1 MNTSTRFPHP
11 GTGLLPSLEKL
22 WSWVLGAGEHLMLG
36 LVLGALIAAAMR
48 ALRLSWTWGLAGTS
62 IAVVAHSQLGSL
74 GWPIGIA
81 CVFACKL
88 ARKREREDRIE
99 TSGAAERARGPVAIV
114 AIACHAALAAWRQR
128 GGRWFSGN
136 ALLVG
141 FDAGYNAAEVPL
153 QGSSGGAHTLVLGA
167 AGSGKTVT
175 QTWLAVRAIEAG
187 MPAIVID
194 PKDDPDLAGH
204 VRAAARSAGK
214 QFFEWSPDGACVY
227 NPYASGS
234 NGEIA
239 DKALAGERF
248 TEPHYLRQAQRFIG
262 REVSILRRAGV
273 QISIET
279 LASHLDPDRL
289 ETALR
294 GLPEE
299 QVRGDY
305 EYLDSLTS
313 RQRSDLSGV
322 RDRLAILAESDVG
335 PWLNPATKAPS
346 FALLGCLREGAVV
359 LFRLRSDSRPLLMQ
373 MLGGAIVLDLLSTT
387 AALQRRRIPSI
398 AVIDEFAAL
407 AAPQIGGLFG
417 RARGAGM
424 SLVLGTQEVSDLR
437 LPGRENLLRQV
448 TGNLTATISHR
459 QVNPESAEWVS
470 ELAGRRSSWSTTLS
484 SDGRC
489 TYRPTQ
495 EPLIAPERVRALTPG
510 QAAVIVHD
518 GPSRGARIV
527 QMLAVSRQSQEE
539 KGSQ

>member
-1 MNTSTRFPHP
+1 MNTSSQFPHAGIEP
-11 GTGLLPSLEKL
+11 LLSLERL
-22 WSWVLGAGEHLMLG
+22 WSWMLGAAEH
-36 LVLGALIAAAMR
+36 LVLGLILGALLLGAMR
-48 ALRLSWTWGLAGTS
+48 VLRLSWTWGLAGIS
-62 IAVVAHSQLGSL
+62 LAVLAHSYLGSL
-74 GWPIGIA
+74 GWPFGIA
-81 CVFACKL
+81 CVLACKL
-88 ARKREREDRIE
+88 ARRREHEDGIESLEAVKR
-99 TSGAAERARGPVAIV
+99 TRGPI
-114 AIACHAALAAWRQR
+114 AIAALGGRAALALWRR
-128 GGRWFSGN
+128 RSGRWFSGN

-141 FDAGYNAAEVPL
+141 FDADYKAAEVPV
-153 QGSSGGAHTLVLGA
+153 QGSSGGVHTLVLGA

-187 MPAIVID
+187 LPAIVVD

-204 VRAAARSAGK
+204 IRAAASRAGK

-239 DKALAGERF
+239 DKALAGEHF

-262 REVSILRRAGV
+262 REVSILREARV
-273 QISIET
+273 PISIAT
-279 LASHLDPDRL
+279 LAEHLDPDRL
-289 ETALR
+289 EMVLR
-294 GLPEE
+294 GLPED
-299 QVRGDY
+299 QARGDY
-305 EYLDSLTS
+305 EYLDALTT

-335 PWLNPATKAPS
+335 RWLNPATKAPS
-346 FALLGCLREGAVV
+346 FALLRCLSDGAVV

-373 MLGGAIVLDLLSTT
+373 MLGGAIVLDLLSAT
-387 AALQRRRIPSI
+387 AALQRGRIPSI

-424 SLVLGTQEVSDLR
+424 SLVLGTQEVSDLQ
-437 LPGRENLLRQV
+437 LPGKENLLRQV

-459 QVNPESAEWVS
+459 QVNPESARWVS
-470 ELAGRRSSWSTTLS
+470 ELAGRRRAWSTTLS
-484 SDGRC
+484 SDGRR
-489 TYRPTQ
+489 THRPTQ
-495 EPLIAPERVRALTPG
+495 EPRIEPERVRALAPG

-527 QMLAVSRQSQEE
+527 QMLAVTER
-539 KGSQ
+539 KP